1 MKTSILIVTC
11 ARHFPWMEYCLKSI
25 AKYARDFHEVA
36 LVLPSQEPLGDV
48 NEMIDRHP
56 GPVPLRV
63 ILEPE
68 WPGKGMLWHEWMIV
82 KSDLVCPES
91 DFILH
96 TDSDCVFTQ
105 PVTPQD
111 YFVDGKPVLM
121 YASYEWLCKQQTNIR
136 NWQVA
141 TENALGGIVENE
153 FMRRHPA
160 VHYREVYARTR
171 QAIEDR
177 NRMRCEDYIKSCRN
191 EFPQGFAEFPTLGE
205 IAWRQLRE
213 QYHWINQE
221 TEPFPPEKLHQF
233 WSHRVPSGDD
243 LVLLDKF
250 GLR

>member
-1 MKTSILIVTC
+1 MNTSILIVSC
-11 ARHFPWMEYCLKSI
+11 AKHFAWLEYCLRSI
-25 AKYARDFHEVA
+25 SKYATGFKEVA

-48 NEMIDRHP
+48 NEMIDRNT
-56 GPVPLRV
+56 GSVPVRLV
-63 ILEPE
+63 LEPE
-68 WPGKGMLWHEWMIV
+68 WPGKGMLWHEWVIV
-82 KSDLVCPES
+82 KADTVCRDA

-105 PVTPQD
+105 PVTPDD

-141 TENALGGIVENE
+141 TENALGGIVDNE

-160 VHYREVYARTR
+160 VHLRDVYLKTR
-171 QAIEDR
+171 QVIEDR
-177 NRMRCEDYIKSCRN
+177 NRMACEDYIRSCRN

-205 IAWRQLRE
+205 IAWRHFHE

-221 TEPFPPEKLHQF
+221 KEPFPTEKLHQF
-233 WSHRVPSGDD
+233 WSHRQPNADD
-243 LVLLDKF
+243 LALLEKLS
-250 GLR
+250 LR